1 MQVSYAQPVA
11 SRRFDFKRWLGI
23 PLALMALL
31 LVVDPQPL
39 DFALAGLF
47 YDPASGFIGSSS
59 FWLEDVLH
67 DQAKILVIG
76 LGVMCIAA
84 FLLSLLPVKL
94 RAWRRELGYLVLSL
108 SLSTG
113 IVTPLKTLTAVQCPW
128 SLTQFGGRETFS
140 PLIGARPTTDKPG
153 RCWPGGH
160 ASAGF
165 SLLALFFALRDRRPR
180 LAKWALAFALALGT
194 VLSLGR
200 MLQGAHFL
208 SHNLWT
214 LLFDWL
220 IAVIGYR
227 ALLYRPMPVPRQTPA
242 RLQAT
247 REGARP

>member
-23 PLALMALL
+23 PLGLMALL

-140 PLIGARPTTDKPG
+140 PLIGARPMTDKPG

-180 LAKWALAFALALGT
+180 LAKWALVFALALGT

-227 ALLYRPMPVPRQTPA
+227 ALLYRPMPVPRQRPA